1 MRLPP
6 RSRICLSGPG
16 YCPVPVNGTVC
27 GLNPALS
34 VTDTLALRVP
44 VAVGVNVTEIVQ
56 LFFGA
61 TEVPQVL
68 VSVKSV
74 GFVPV
79 IAIPLIV
86 IAVPPLAFV
95 RVMTCAALLVPTV
108 CAAKVKLVGE
118 KDAAVQ
124 VPVSVT
130 VYVPALVV
138 MTRLDDRWLMLVGLN
153 VTLIVQ
159 LAVPASDV
167 PQLLV

>member
-1 MRLPP
+1 VAFSILHKEDKCG
-6 RSRICLSGPG
+6 SRPEAAFVYWGSY

-56 LFFGA
+56 LFFGD

-68 VSVKSV
+68 VWVKSV

-86 IAVPPLAFV
+86 IAVPPLASV
-95 RVMTCAALLVPTV
+95 RVMTCAVLLVPTV

-118 KDAAVQ
+118 NDAAVH
-124 VPVSVT
+124 VPASVT

-138 MTRLDDRWLMLVGLN
+138 MTRLDER
-153 VTLIVQ
+153 
-159 LAVPASDV
+159 
-167 PQLLV
+167 